1 MQQASQQHLNELT
14 RDEIVAI
21 LQTHGGY
28 QCYDEEGTEYLR
40 DVLRNDIDT
49 GVLPESILLAAPDAA
64 SAPRPAH

>member
-1 MQQASQQHLNELT
+1 MQLTTQQHLNQLT

-21 LQTHGGY
+21 LQNQGGY

-49 GVLPESILLAAPDAA
+49 GVLPETVIPVAG
-64 SAPRPAH
+64 